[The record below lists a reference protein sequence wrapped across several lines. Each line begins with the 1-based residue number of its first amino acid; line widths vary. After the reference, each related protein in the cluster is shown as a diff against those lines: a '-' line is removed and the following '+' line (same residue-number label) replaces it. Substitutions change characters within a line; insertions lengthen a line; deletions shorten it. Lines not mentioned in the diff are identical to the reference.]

1 VLIPYSESLTRKL
14 GELVASLPQD
24 FHLGRAIK
32 NLTGQGL
39 IAEDFLDSPPLGNLT
54 GQGLIAE
61 DVGERTFGEGH
72 SRDIGERGEHR
83 REGLQ

>member
-1 VLIPYSESLTRKL
+1 MLIPYSESLTRKL

-39 IAEDFLDSPPLGNLT
+39 IAED
-54 GQGLIAE
+54 
-61 DVGERTFGEGH
+61 VGERTFGEGH
-72 SRDIGERGEHR
+72 SRDVGERGEHR